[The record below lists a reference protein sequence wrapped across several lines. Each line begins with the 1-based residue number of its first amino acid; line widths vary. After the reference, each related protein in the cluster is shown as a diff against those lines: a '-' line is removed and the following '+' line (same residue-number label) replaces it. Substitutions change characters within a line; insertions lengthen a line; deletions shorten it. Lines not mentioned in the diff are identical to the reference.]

1 MTAAPTAPPAVP
13 PKTPWPPGAVRAL
26 WVLSVTQIIAWGTLY
41 YGITL
46 IGPRIVAETGWSKTL
61 VYGAFSLAMLTSG
74 LIAPRVGALIDARGG
89 RGVMALGSIVGGL
102 GYALLS
108 VAASP
113 AMVYLA
119 YAVIGLGMAGS
130 LYDPAFASLARLA
143 GGRARTAITILTLGG
158 GLASTVFWP
167 LGLWLLEAMDWR
179 GLCLVYALLNGVV
192 CALLHG
198 AGLASRKAPPGPPG
212 PKGAQLGDHPLIP
225 PGARNRA
232 IALLAVIFMA
242 HGLVS
247 NGMSVHLVTLLGSLG
262 LSEAQAVA
270 VGALIGPSQS
280 LGRLIELGMG
290 GAYPVIWLGYVA
302 IGTLP
307 LAFLLILLA
316 GASLAAVHGFA
327 VIYGLSNGLAT
338 IARGVM
344 VLGLLGRDNY
354 GRTLGAIAAPTLA
367 MKAAAPAA
375 FALVI
380 EHFGA
385 KAALAMMLGCGLV
398 SLAGVVALAGLA
410 RKVAA
415 GSTPEQS

>member
-26 WVLSVTQIIAWGTLY
+26 WVLSVTQIVAWGTLY

-113 AMVYLA
+113 AMVYFA

-198 AGLASRKAPPGPPG
+198 AGIASHKAPPGPPG

-225 PGARNRA
+225 LGARNRA

-398 SLAGVVALAGLA
+398 SLAGVVALASLA